1 MRSALSCGV
10 CAAFVALA
18 WTLTGC
24 PVGGG
29 GVPAADVTPTTLDF
43 GTVEVGDWEILEVTI
58 RNAGSTQLTVTAA
71 ELFPDQDPT
80 PYTSG
85 GAEMALRPA
94 ESGTIS
100 VSFRPQTP
108 GTFTGSITFT
118 TNAPRE
124 PEFSI
129 PLTGVAIASDLS
141 LSSEGI
147 DFGSRPEGCT
157 VSEVV
162 TLTNTGEAALTGL
175 VVDVDGA
182 AEGVE
187 LEGADDPIDIPPA
200 GTASVTVTWT
210 PVGDV
215 ALAAELTV
223 TEGND
228 ELAAIDVVG
237 TGTAIVSDQTANIA
251 VPAVQ
256 EIDFLWVIDTGL
268 TMDVVQTRV
277 GNAAGELMAELEDQ
291 FYDWRF
297 AVISADADLGGEL
310 LAPVIDP
317 STPNR
322 TTAFGDAVSQA
333 VGSGTP
339 GWGMEMAWTAITPP
353 LIDSGQPNFGIRR
366 EGAGLA
372 IVFVSTGVDQST
384 LYAGSGEAFRDSFI
398 DLVVQDPA
406 MLSISVITG
415 LDTGCTTNNVAA
427 SQTPEYLAAAWRGQ
441 EQSIC
446 TNPLP
451 LWPLTYSGPHQR
463 SAWEL
468 DPPALASS
476 IQVILTEEGGTP
488 TPVTDGWSY
497 DADRNQLVFED
508 GDLPPF
514 DSTLDVSW
522 APADVCGD

>member
-1 MRSALSCGV
+1 MRSALACGV
-10 CAAFVALA
+10 PTALLALA
-18 WTLTGC
+18 TTLLGC
-24 PVGGG
+24 PAGGG
-29 GVPAADVTPTTLDF
+29 GVPVAEVTPTTVDF
-43 GTVEVGDWEILEVTI
+43 GTIEVGDWEILEVTV
-58 RNAGSTQLTVTAA
+58 RNAGTTQLNVTAA
-71 ELFPDQDPT
+71 ELFVDQDPS
-80 PYTSG
+80 PYTAG
-85 GAEMALRPA
+85 GTEMALRPA

-100 VSFRPQTP
+100 VSFRPETP
-108 GTFTGSITFT
+108 GTFTGSVVFT

-124 PEFSI
+124 PEFTI
-129 PLTGVAIASDLS
+129 PLTGVAIASDLV

-157 VSEVV
+157 ESQVV
-162 TLTNTGEAALTGL
+162 TLTNTGEAALLGL
-175 VVDVDGA
+175 DVTISGDD
-182 AEGVE
+182 EGVE
-187 LEGADDPIDIPPA
+187 LIGADDPIDIGP
-200 GTASVTVTWT
+200 SESVDVTVQWT
-210 PVGDV
+210 PVGDT
-215 ALAAELTV
+215 ALDAVFSV

-228 ELAAIDVVG
+228 ELARIDVMG
-237 TGTAIVSDQTANIA
+237 GGLAIVADQSASFT
-251 VPAVQ
+251 VPTVS

-310 LAPVIDP
+310 LAPVIGP
-317 STPNR
+317 LTPDR

-333 VGSGTP
+333 TGSGTP
-339 GWGMEMAWTAITPP
+339 GWGMEMAWNAITPP

-384 LYAGSGEAFRDSFI
+384 LYGGSGEAFRESFV

-406 MLSISVITG
+406 MLTISVISG

-427 SQTPEYLAAAWRGQ
+427 SQTPEYLAASWRGQ

-451 LWPLTYSGPHQR
+451 LWPFTYSGPHQR

-468 DPPALASS
+468 DPPALGSS
-476 IQVILTEEGGTP
+476 IEVTLTESGGTA
-488 TPVTDGWSY
+488 TPVTDGWNY
-497 DADRNQLVFED
+497 DADRDWLVFED

-514 DSTLDVSW
+514 DATLDVAW
-522 APADVCGD
+522 APADICE